1 MFKIKFFHFRNFSS
15 LTHINLGFNRLEQI
29 LDNTFGNYPNLENFN
44 LTNNNIN
51 SLGNN
56 LGLLNNPDT
65 EIDLSDNNIEYLLGT
80 INFRIVIHFNYLTLP
95 YTIFCQRVNLK
106 NILE

>member
-1 MFKIKFFHFRNFSS
+1 MIIKITFFYLSNFSS
-15 LTHINLGFNRLEQI
+15 LTHINLGFNGLDQI

-44 LTNNNIN
+44 LSHNNIN

-65 EIDLSDNNIEYLLGT
+65 EIDLSSNNIEYLLGRFSFYT
-80 INFRIVIHFNYLTLP
+80 SSATCLTSLQLQQ
-95 YTIFCQRVNLK
+95 YMIFSTR
-106 NILE
+106 E

>member
-1 MFKIKFFHFRNFSS
+1 M
-15 LTHINLGFNRLEQI
+15 
-29 LDNTFGNYPNLENFN
+29 DNTFGNYPNLQNFN

-65 EIDLSDNNIEYLLGT
+65 EIDLSDNNIKYLLGKESLKYLAY
-80 INFRIVIHFNYLTLP
+80 NFFY
-95 YTIFCQRVNLK
+95 QRVNLK
-106 NILE
+106 NTLE